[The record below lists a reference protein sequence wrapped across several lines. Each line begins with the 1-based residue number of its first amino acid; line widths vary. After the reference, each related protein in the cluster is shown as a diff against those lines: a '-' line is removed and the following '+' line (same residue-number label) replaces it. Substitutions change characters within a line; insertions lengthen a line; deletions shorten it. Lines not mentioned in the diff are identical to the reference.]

1 MVVQTSLF
9 PLPTLP
15 ASHALLIAIP
25 HALCSLSFFGFY
37 NSISLKFQPLPT
49 LYHFPKT
56 CLSFFNTR
64 FKGISLMRHFLTIL
78 TPFLILFSY
87 QFMVFIHSFNISYL
101 SIDFQHPCLG
111 TVGTE
116 KMLEQIS
123 EDNLGNISSLF
134 KWDKRMY
141 FKFV

>member
-15 ASHALLIAIP
+15 ANHALLIAIP
-25 HALCSLSFFGFY
+25 HALCSLSLFGFY
-37 NSISLKFQPLPT
+37 NSISLKFQPLST
-49 LYHFPKT
+49 LYHFPKI
-56 CLSFFNTR
+56 CPSFFDTR

-101 SIDFQHPCLG
+101 SMDSQHPCLG

-123 EDNLGNISSLF
+123 EDNLRNISSLF
-134 KWDKRMY
+134 K
-141 FKFV
+141 